1 MENIPRTPKKKLII
15 TDQISFLEKKLTLIT
30 DEALNIE
37 HNILFNGDLLGIK
50 KRYKKLFFLW

>member
-1 MENIPRTPKKKLII
+1 MENISRTPKKKLII
-15 TDQISFLEKKLTLIT
+15 TDQISFLEKKLTSIT